1 MGLGYVLCSS
11 MMMVVNKLALRAFP
25 YPSSLMAL
33 QFLVSAVVVRGLG
46 VLGQLEC
53 APLERE
59 RVRAFWIV
67 PLVFEVAIFTNMKM
81 LQAASV
87 ETVIVFRT
95 LVPLITSWADAAFMG
110 REAPS
115 TRSALSLLAIVLSA
129 LGYAGTSSGGLRVD
143 VWMWAITYLTV
154 LAFEMVY
161 VKHVRRRAQ
170 FSAQFSRR
178 TSLTRRPFR
187 RRARCARLA
196 RWSR

>member
-1 MGLGYVLCSS
+1 MILTYCVVAST
-11 MMMVVNKLALRAFP
+11 MMVVNKLALRAFP

-87 ETVIVFRT
+87 ETVIVR
-95 LVPLITSWADAAFMG
+95 PLYLPPT
-110 REAPS
+110 
-115 TRSALSLLAIVLSA
+115 ALRAMVLYM
-129 LGYAGTSSGGLRVD
+129 L
-143 VWMWAITYLTV
+143 
-154 LAFEMVY
+154 
-161 VKHVRRRAQ
+161 
-170 FSAQFSRR
+170 
-178 TSLTRRPFR
+178 
-187 RRARCARLA
+187 
-196 RWSR
+196 

>member
-1 MGLGYVLCSS
+1 MRIRLLLLCRALELTQRDEHRALAAVALDEQLDRRAKPREVL
-11 MMMVVNKLALRAFP
+11 V
-25 YPSSLMAL
+25 
-33 QFLVSAVVVRGLG
+33 
-46 VLGQLEC
+46 

-161 VKHVRRRAQ
+161 VKHVRRAQ

-178 TSLTRRPFR
+178 NPLGAIPRTSL
-187 RRARCARLA
+187 
-196 RWSR
+196 

>member
-67 PLVFEVAIFTNMKM
+67 PLVFEVAIAEALTKLPLFV
-81 LQAASV
+81 SV
-87 ETVIVFRT
+87 ALRDSPVSAMSR
-95 LVPLITSWADAAFMG
+95 SYS
-110 REAPS
+110 PS
-115 TRSALSLLAIVLSA
+115 L
-129 LGYAGTSSGGLRVD
+129 
-143 VWMWAITYLTV
+143 
-154 LAFEMVY
+154 
-161 VKHVRRRAQ
+161 
-170 FSAQFSRR
+170 
-178 TSLTRRPFR
+178 
-187 RRARCARLA
+187 
-196 RWSR
+196 

>member
-161 VKHVRRRAQ
+161 VKHVRRAQ

-178 TSLTRRPFR
+178 NSLGAILSAQF
-187 RRARCARLA
+187 CAIL
-196 RWSR
+196 

>member
-161 VKHVRRRAQ
+161 VKHVRRRAILGAILGAILSAQ
-170 FSAQFSRR
+170 FSAQF
-178 TSLTRRPFR
+178 
-187 RRARCARLA
+187 CAIL
-196 RWSR
+196 